1 MEQKPIT
8 TPPANRVVLRPADA
22 EMLSPKEI
30 LAILRRHI
38 PLVITLTIL
47 GFIFG
52 GASWYLLLK
61 YFPKYTADA
70 IIRVLPAV
78 ERDPMSIGGIQVA
91 KDIQYGARVSVATL
105 LIQQNNLLELIK
117 RDKIQATKWF
127 QSFGKIKERRIAK
140 AVEDLRKYFGAYAQR
155 DSDYVSLSMT
165 AGDRKEAAL
174 IINEMIDL
182 FLASQGISKKEDIA
196 NKLARYEE
204 HRLRVQHDLDMADKS
219 LADVRAGYG
228 FTDLGERNF
237 QDTITIKLDNLEIE
251 QNQLVLQIKVA
262 QAEMEALKRQAE
274 GPVNEQVEHLIETD
288 PVMVMLAQQLASL
301 EAQLAGQL
309 TKFGENHQVVRRIQQ
324 EISETK
330 LRRQIRKA
338 AIAEQTRQ
346 ANLKNAQDL
355 LVVLMSRLDE
365 LEKRR
370 EDAAAKK
377 KDFDSARAL
386 YEQRLAIRDAS
397 RQNLD
402 SINEQIGKLRIV
414 REDPETPKIQFA
426 GYAPEPLEISSP
438 KWEVYFPG
446 GTMLGLAFGIGL
458 ALLIELLND
467 LVRMPR
473 DVIRYLH
480 IPLLGAIPDV
490 GEDEQV
496 SNHKDAN
503 LYTIVRQVPYSIIG
517 ESYRRFR
524 TSLKLLNIAEPLKVL
539 LITSPLAKDGTT
551 TIAVN
556 LAMTFVAEGKKVLL
570 MDANFRRPALHTIFP
585 KPKLTNGNGEQ
596 SVFGLST
603 LLAGFCSYHEIIR
616 PGGIEGL
623 DVIDSGPLPPNP
635 TELLGGPQMEQL
647 VKRQKENYDYVIID
661 GPPVLLV
668 SDSKMLARFADG
680 TILVCNAAA
689 TRRGIAQRAV
699 RETREV
705 NAALLGCVL
714 LAVKALKGG
723 YFHEQFKSY
732 LEYQELQLVNSA

>member
-1 MEQKPIT
+1 MEQRQIT

-22 EMLSPKEI
+22 EILSPKEI
-30 LAILRRHI
+30 VAILRRHI

-70 IIRVLPAV
+70 IIKVLPAV
-78 ERDPMSIGGIQVA
+78 ERDPMSIGGLQVA

-105 LIQQNNLLELIK
+105 IIQQNNMMELVK
-117 RDKIQATKWF
+117 RDKIQATEWF

-140 AVEDLRKYFGAYAQR
+140 AVEDLRKRFGAYAQR

-174 IINEMIDL
+174 IVNEMIDL

-196 NKLARYEE
+196 NRLARYEE
-204 HRLRVQHDLDMADKS
+204 HRLRAQHDLDMADKS
-219 LADVRAGYG
+219 LADVRSGYG
-228 FTDLGERNF
+228 FSDLEQRNF
-237 QDTITIKLDNLEIE
+237 QDTITMKLDNFEIE
-251 QNQLVLQIKVA
+251 QNQLVLQIKEA
-262 QAEMEALKRQAE
+262 QAQMEALKRQAE

-330 LRRQIRKA
+330 LRRQIRKS

-346 ANLKNAQDL
+346 ANFKNAQDL
-355 LVVLMSRLDE
+355 LVVLTSRLDE

-370 EDAAAKK
+370 DDAASKK

-397 RQNLD
+397 RQTLD
-402 SINEQIGKLRIV
+402 SINEQIEKLRIV
-414 REDPETPKIQFA
+414 REDPETPKVLFA

-446 GTMLGLAFGIGL
+446 GTMLGLVFGIGL

-496 SNHKDAN
+496 SNRKDAD

-517 ESYRRFR
+517 ESYRRFH
-524 TSLKLLNIAEPLKVL
+524 TSLKLLNTAEPLKVL
-539 LITSPLAKDGTT
+539 LVTSPLAKDGTT

-570 MDANFRRPALHTIFP
+570 IDANFRRPALHTIFP
-585 KPKLTNGNGEQ
+585 KPKLPNENGEQ
-596 SVFGLST
+596 SIFGLST

-680 TILVCNAAA
+680 TILVCNAAV

-705 NAALLGCVL
+705 NTALLGCVL

-723 YFHEQFKSY
+723 YFREQFKSY